1 MLNMIKVN
9 LKKVIA
15 ISIVGVASNMFSR
28 KTIEATYEVS
38 REMVEESSKRYGMD
52 REQCLQVRFYYMS
65 RHSRSVDRWIV
76 IKVAQLS
83 ALLGVIDDVGP

>member
-1 MLNMIKVN
+1 
-9 LKKVIA
+9 
-15 ISIVGVASNMFSR
+15 MFSR

-65 RHSRSVDRWIV
+65 THSRTHQSIDGSSS
-76 IKVAQLS
+76 KAQLS
-83 ALLGVIDDVGP
+83 ALLGLIDDVGP